1 MVSAGGTRHVRR
13 RKKNADGTYGDS
25 ESYHSSQDEDGEA
38 RRRKRRRDRE
48 HGDDSD
54 HSYYS
59 VVSAGGT
66 RHVRRRKRNP
76 DGTYGDS
83 DSYHSG
89 DTDHLNREITKT
101 SKTAEDSESD
111 YSYASEKSE
120 GGTRY
125 EVRRKRIRD
134 AHGNVIGHAD
144 KVILG
149 EATSDADSVRTRR
162 GRLCLLMEY
171 MHRQPENLQM
181 IFSSTANV
189 LSVII
194 IVCTYFTGSIEG
206 GWVLFIYRVT
216 YLYRL
221 NYYMK
226 VVSLKVKYIHTKL
239 FLLKTDIFNY
249 HFKKCN
255 SCVCNYISFYS
266 EKIQLT

>member
-1 MVSAGGTRHVRR
+1 VGGEAGKGGKRGGGGKGGGGKGGGKTGKALTGKEKAAFKAGKRNNDSDSDFSYRSVVSAGGTRHVRR

-59 VVSAGGT
+59 VISAGGT

-83 DSYHSG
+83 ESYHSG
-89 DTDHLNREITKT
+89 DTDLDDLNREITKT
-101 SKTAEDSESD
+101 TKTEEDSDSD
-111 YSYASEKSE
+111 YSYASERSE

-125 EVRRKRIRD
+125 EVKRKRIRD
-134 AHGNVIGHAD
+134 AKGNVIGHEN

-162 GRLCLLMEY
+162 G
-171 MHRQPENLQM
+171 
-181 IFSSTANV
+181 I
-189 LSVII
+189 
-194 IVCTYFTGSIEG
+194 G
-206 GWVLFIYRVT
+206 FISYWT
-216 YLYRL
+216 
-221 NYYMK
+221 
-226 VVSLKVKYIHTKL
+226 
-239 FLLKTDIFNY
+239 
-249 HFKKCN
+249 
-255 SCVCNYISFYS
+255 VCNCNR
-266 EKIQLT
+266 KVL